1 MKVKYCMQGIRKKLV
16 TVGRDAL
23 LQEAGTLMKQHGIRH
38 LPVVED
44 EQMVGFITESDI
56 RHYAFP
62 SLEHDIFVHEV
73 MVRNIITINLNA
85 TIEKAA
91 RLIHDYKIG
100 GLPVLDKKRLVG
112 IITATDLLSALI
124 SVMGL
129 LKVSTRIDVLVGK
142 KGGVEDVTRV
152 IKEHGGEIIS
162 VSTEQHS
169 SRKKLY
175 GFRLEKCDY
184 DEVIEALEERG
195 HKVVAVVD

>member
-1 MKVKYCMQGIRKKLV
+1 MKVKHCMHDGRKLV
-16 TVGRDAL
+16 TIGREAR
-23 LQEAGTLMKQHGIRH
+23 LQEVGTLMKQHGIRH

-44 EQMVGFITESDI
+44 GQMVGFITESDI

-62 SLEHDIFVHEV
+62 SLERDIYVHEV
-73 MVRNIITINLNA
+73 MVRNIITININA
-85 TIEKAA
+85 TVEKAA

-100 GLPVLDKKRLVG
+100 GLPVMDKKKLVG

-129 LKVSTRIDVLVGK
+129 LKASTRIDVLISR
-142 KGGVEDVTRV
+142 KGGVEEVTRI
-152 IKEHGGEIIS
+152 IKERGGEIIS

-169 SRKKLY
+169 SRRKLY

-184 DEVIEALEERG
+184 DEVIEALEEAG

>member
-1 MKVKYCMQGIRKKLV
+1 MKVKHCMQDVKKLV
-16 TVGRDAL
+16 TIGRDAL
-23 LQEAGTLMKQHGIRH
+23 LQEAGTLMKKHGIRH

-44 EQMVGFITESDI
+44 GQMIGFITESDI

-62 SLEHDIFVHEV
+62 SMERDIPVHEV
-73 MVRNIITINLNA
+73 MVRNIITINVNA

-100 GLPVLDKKRLVG
+100 GLPVLDKKKLVG

-129 LKVSTRIDVLVGK
+129 LKASTRIDLLLGK
-142 KGGVEDVTRV
+142 KGGVADVTRI

-169 SRKKLY
+169 SRRKLY
-175 GFRLEKCDY
+175 GFRLEKCDF
-184 DEVIEALEERG
+184 DVVIEALEEAG

>member
-1 MKVKYCMQGIRKKLV
+1 MKVKHCMQGASKKLV
-16 TVGRDAL
+16 TIGRDAL
-23 LQEAGTLMKQHGIRH
+23 LQDAGTLMKKHGIRH
-38 LPVVED
+38 LPVMED
-44 EQMVGFITESDI
+44 GQMVGFITESDI
-56 RHYAFP
+56 RQYAYP
-62 SLEHDIFVHEV
+62 SLEREIYVHEV
-73 MVRNIITINLNA
+73 MARNIITININA

-100 GLPVLDKKRLVG
+100 GLPVLDKKKLVG

-129 LKVSTRIDVLVGK
+129 LKASTRIDVLVGK
-142 KGGVEDVTRV
+142 KGGVEDVTRI

-175 GFRLEKCDY
+175 GFRLEKCDF
-184 DEVIEALEERG
+184 DEVIEALEEHG